1 MPMKKISTSCFSKF
15 DHSLKAQN
23 TDLEV
28 KPTRQTLDFLRQF
41 ARSYHAESS
50 LDSGLCDFV
59 MN

>member
-1 MPMKKISTSCFSKF
+1 MKKISTSCFSKF

-50 LDSGLCDFV
+50 LDSGL
-59 MN
+59 

>member
-1 MPMKKISTSCFSKF
+1 MKKISTSCFSKI

-23 TDLEV
+23 AEV
-28 KPTRQTLDFLRQF
+28 NVNPSRQTLDFLRQF

-50 LDSGLCDFV
+50 LDSSLCSFV